1 MASEPQPGAR
11 NVCPHCGKRPGLKWW
26 YLLPSNN
33 TRRVLKCVQCGG
45 RYDLSDT
52 SKIASIFG
60 GLLGVGPAIIVL
72 GKIVKYGHGQ
82 IAWIGAGTAVAAGIF
97 MAGSLLLA
105 WVTSRIV
112 PKS

>member
-1 MASEPQPGAR
+1 
-11 NVCPHCGKRPGLKWW
+11 
-26 YLLPSNN
+26 
-33 TRRVLKCVQCGG
+33 
-45 RYDLSDT
+45 
-52 SKIASIFG
+52 
-60 GLLGVGPAIIVL
+60 
-72 GKIVKYGHGQ
+72 VKYGHGQ